1 MCAVEQVTQA
11 VWERAARV
19 NYLGGVV
26 KVAKEGLQDLGADK
40 HTWRTRNG
48 DDHEV
53 LQLSLEGDE
62 W

>member
-1 MCAVEQVTQA
+1 M
-11 VWERAARV
+11 ARV
-19 NYLGGVV
+19 NNLGGVV

-62 W
+62 R